1 MLRCL
6 NQENVDACAQSYLR
20 WIENFPANAPG
31 FPPQELSQA
40 LIQSDGRDLRRNRM
54 PLEFLK
60 PVWPIV
66 AARPAVLSW
75 CLSNGR
81 PNFMRRIYV
90 LIFLVCVTLTLHAQT
105 TLGKSGQP
113 DPPSRDWHAG
123 WITHPTAPLRE
134 PIVLHFRRALT
145 LAAVP
150 ASYPV
155 RVSADNRFIL
165 YVNGHRVGDGPA
177 RGDLTHWRYER
188 FDLASLLQQG
198 DNLITATVWNW
209 GVYAAV
215 AQISDRTA
223 FLLESEATG
232 ETSISTGAGKSDGW
246 QVEVEPGHTAL
257 DRDTVTFKT
266 YFAAG
271 PGEQIDASRYD
282 WDWQSP
288 TASIGNWVSAAS
300 PMRDSIFPHVSHAH
314 SADTQGD
321 NFWDLVPDELPHME
335 YTATDAGKGVLST
348 ETTASYEP
356 RMRLLEFP
364 AKPIGLMANH
374 HYRLVFDRKT
384 LTTAYPQLTVSGG
397 KGSKIVLTY
406 AEALYDKDQQKGD
419 RDEVADR
426 KALGLTDSFLPDGGQ
441 HRTFEP
447 LWWRTWRYLDLDIT
461 TGDQPLTLESLTANF
476 TAYPF
481 KELATFNS
489 PDPDLAKIWDIS
501 WRTARDDA
509 HETYMDTPYYEQ
521 LQYVGDTRIQAL
533 ISYTV
538 AGDDRLARQ
547 AIEAFDASR
556 IPDGITRSRYPSSL
570 PQSIPTFSLLYVGM
584 LHDYWLYRPDS
595 AFVRSKLPGTR
606 TVLDWFARYE
616 NPDGLLRKLPWWSF
630 IDWVAEKQEIP
641 AYDANGESCV
651 TTLEYLGA
659 LDQAAE
665 LEKALGDTHIYTD
678 YSVRAFHI
686 RSGLMSK
693 CWSNARQ
700 LVADTP
706 DLKSFSQQANI
717 LAVLTDVI
725 PGAGQHE
732 VLRRILPI
740 DPGTTPNG
748 VLSAS
753 YYFRFY
759 LARALEHVPHDHA
772 DPVASLSQAYV
783 PPAEPG
789 PRYDNQVHADM
800 AVEYLASLKPWRDL
814 LPLHFSTWPEVPGNT
829 RSDSHAWSA
838 HPIYDLLTLVA
849 GVEPASPGF
858 ATVRIAPHMGN
869 LPSLTANFPHPQG
882 NIEVKYERKGAGL
895 DATVTLPGTLTGTFE
910 FDGQSWPL
918 KPGLNRIDTTSAH

>member
-1 MLRCL
+1 MRPIFALFVL
-6 NQENVDACAQSYLR
+6 ALTYASLPAQS
-20 WIENFPANAPG
+20 P
-31 FPPQELSQA
+31 
-40 LIQSDGRDLRRNRM
+40 M
-54 PLEFLK
+54 
-60 PVWPIV
+60 
-66 AARPAVLSW
+66 
-75 CLSNGR
+75 
-81 PNFMRRIYV
+81 
-90 LIFLVCVTLTLHAQT
+90 
-105 TLGKSGQP
+105 QP
-113 DPPSRDWHAG
+113 DPPSREWHAG

-134 PIVLHFRRALT
+134 PIVLHFRRSLT

-150 ASYPV
+150 GSYPV

-188 FDLASLLQQG
+188 FDLAPLLQPG
-198 DNLITATVWNW
+198 ANLITATVWNW
-209 GVYAAV
+209 GVYAAI

-232 ETSISTGAGKSDGW
+232 ETSISTGVGKSDGW
-246 QVEVEPGHTAL
+246 LVEVEPGHQPL
-257 DRDTVTFKT
+257 SRDTVTYKT
-266 YFAAG
+266 YYAAG
-271 PGEQIDASRYD
+271 PGEQIDAAHYD
-282 WDWQSP
+282 WNWQSP
-288 TASIGNWVSAAS
+288 TASGANWVPPAS
-300 PMRDSIFPHVSHAH
+300 PMRDSIFPSVSHAH

-335 YTATDAGKGVLST
+335 YSATSAGNIVRTDLGQLNKAGPPLGTINSIPTSVPPNSDIH
-348 ETTASYEP
+348 
-356 RMRLLEFP
+356 LL
-364 AKPIGLMANH
+364 L
-374 HYRLVFDRKT
+374 DRKT

-397 KGSKIVLTY
+397 KGSKIVVTY
-406 AEALYDKDQQKGD
+406 AEALYDKSLNKGD

-426 KALGLTDSFLPDGGQ
+426 QALGLTDNFLPDGGQ
-441 HRTFEP
+441 HRVFEP